1 MNKVLVLGYFGYQT
15 NQLDGQTVKTRD
27 VYRLA
32 KEQLTDYNVEYFDTQ
47 SLQKSKLL
55 LFKMFFKVI
64 CCETLF
70 YLPAHNNLK
79 VFFPVI
85 FILSQ
90 LFRFKIHYFVVGGW
104 LREYLTH
111 LPIHRFMLGR
121 IKGIHAETKRLKK
134 DLEEYYNYNNVDIFP
149 NFRFFEFTPKPSES
163 EKLRIVFMARVMKQN
178 GLDWIFDLADYIA
191 EHKLHDKYSITFFG
205 PETEEEK
212 EYFENNVAKY
222 NFVEYKG
229 TLQPKEIHET
239 LSNYDVMLLPTHF
252 YTEGIPGSVVDA
264 YISGIPVIVTE
275 WKHSH
280 EFVDDGKSGFIVPFE
295 NGKQQMIDRVISL
308 EKERKLLRRMKANAL
323 IKRMEFAPPK
333 LENLIGEG
341 KMLNVCYVSRVE
353 KSKGLDTL
361 KEISALLS
369 NDGLDKYVKIDFYGQ
384 KTDTFYDEYLTD
396 IGVFQYIGVLQPN
409 DVIPT
414 LKQYDALIFPSHY
427 EGEGCPGI
435 LVEALS
441 ASLPIIASDWKY
453 NNEFVTNGDN
463 GFLCSTFDSNEYV
476 EAIKVLLFNK
486 TILKRMAE
494 NAYEKSGEFSVDKAR
509 VLLDQYVAISKS

>member
-1 MNKVLVLGYFGYQT
+1 MKKILVLGYFGYLT

-32 KEQLTDYNVEYFDTQ
+32 KEQLTDCDVEYFDTQ

-55 LFKMFFKVI
+55 LFKMFFKVM
-64 CCETLF
+64 CCKTLF

-121 IKGIHAETKRLKK
+121 IKGIHTETKRLKK
-134 DLEEYYNYNNVDIFP
+134 ELEDYYSFYNVDIFP

-163 EKLRIVFMARVMKQN
+163 EKLRIVFMARVMKQK
-178 GLDWIFDLADYIA
+178 GLDWIFDLADYIS
-191 EHKLHDKYSITFFG
+191 EHNLQDKYSITFFG

-222 NFVEYKG
+222 DFAEYKG

-239 LSNYDVMLLPTHF
+239 LSKYDVMLLPTHF
-252 YTEGIPGSVVDA
+252 YTEGLPGSVADA

-280 EFVDDGKSGFIVPFE
+280 EFVDDGKSGYIVPFE
-295 NGKQQMIDRVISL
+295 NGKQQMINRVISL
-308 EKERKLLRRMKANAL
+308 EEDRTLLRRMKANAL

-333 LENLIGEG
+333 LDNLVVGGG
-341 KMLNVCYVSRVE
+341 KILTLCYVSRVE

-361 KEISALLS
+361 KKMSMLLS
-369 NDGLDKYVKIDFYGQ
+369 EDGLDKYVKIDFYGQ
-384 KTDTFYDEYLTD
+384 KTDTYFDEYLND
-396 IGVFQYIGVLQPN
+396 IEIYQYKGVLQPN
-409 DVIPT
+409 EVIPT
-414 LKQYDALIFPSHY
+414 LKKYDALIFPSHY

-463 GFLCSTFDSNEYV
+463 GFLCDPFNANEYI
-476 EAIKVLLFNK
+476 EAIKVLLLNK
-486 TILKRMAE
+486 TLLERMAE
-494 NAYEKSGEFSVDKAR
+494 NAYEKSAEFSVSKAE
-509 VLLDQYVAISKS
+509 VLMTQYLK

>member
-1 MNKVLVLGYFGYQT
+1 MKKILVLGYFGYLT

-32 KEQLTDYNVEYFDTQ
+32 KEQLTNCDVEYFDTQ
-47 SLQKSKLL
+47 SLHKSKLL
-55 LFKMFFKVI
+55 LFKMFFKVM
-64 CCETLF
+64 CCKTLF

-90 LFRFKIHYFVVGGW
+90 IFRFKMHYFVVGGW

-134 DLEEYYNYNNVDIFP
+134 ELEEYYEFKNVDIFP
-149 NFRFFEFTPKPSES
+149 NFRFFDFNPKPTES
-163 EKLRIVFMARVMKQN
+163 KKLRIVFMARVIKQK
-178 GLDWIFDLADYIA
+178 GLDWIFDLADYIS
-191 EHKLHDKYSITFFG
+191 EHNLQDKYSITFFG
-205 PETEEEK
+205 PKTEEEK
-212 EYFENNVAKY
+212 DYFENNVAKY
-222 NFVEYKG
+222 DFAEYKG

-239 LSNYDVMLLPTHF
+239 LSKYDVMLLPTHF
-252 YTEGIPGSVVDA
+252 YTEGLPGSVVDA

-295 NGKQQMIDRVISL
+295 NGKQQMIDRVMSL
-308 EKERKLLRRMKANAL
+308 EEDRTLLRSMKANAL

-333 LENLIGEG
+333 LDNIIGGGEI
-341 KMLNVCYVSRVE
+341 LTLCYVSRVE

-361 KEISALLS
+361 KKMSMLLS
-369 NDGLDKYVKIDFYGQ
+369 EDGLDEYVKIDFYGQ
-384 KTDTFYDEYLTD
+384 KTDTYFDEYLND
-396 IGVFQYIGVLQPN
+396 IEIYQYKGVLQPN
-409 DVIPT
+409 EVIPT
-414 LKQYDALIFPSHY
+414 LKRYDALIFPSHY

-463 GFLCSTFDSNEYV
+463 GFLCNPFNANEYI
-476 EAIKVLLFNK
+476 EAIKVLLLNK
-486 TILKRMAE
+486 TLRKSMAE
-494 NAYEKSGEFSVDKAR
+494 QSYIRSEEFSASNAR
-509 VLLDQYVAISKS
+509 MLLHEYMNVN

>member
-1 MNKVLVLGYFGYQT
+1 MNKVLVLGYFGYLT

-32 KEQLTDYNVEYFDTQ
+32 KEQLNNCTVDYFDTQ
-47 SLQKSKLL
+47 ELKKNKLL
-55 LFKMFFKVI
+55 VLKMFWKVM
-64 CCETLF
+64 CCKTLF

-121 IKGIHAETKRLKK
+121 IKGIHTETKRLKK
-134 DLEEYYNYNNVDIFP
+134 ELEDYYSFKNVDIFP
-149 NFRFFEFTPKPSES
+149 NFRFFEFTPKSSES
-163 EKLRIVFMARVMKQN
+163 EKLRIVFMARVMKQK
-178 GLDWIFDLADYIA
+178 GLDWIFDLADYIS
-191 EHKLHDKYSITFFG
+191 EHNLQDKYSITFFG

-222 NFVEYKG
+222 DFAEYKG

-239 LSNYDVMLLPTHF
+239 LSKYDVMLLPTHF
-252 YTEGIPGSVVDA
+252 YTEDLPGSVVDA
-264 YISGIPVIVTE
+264 YISGIPVIATE

-280 EFVDDGKSGFIVPFE
+280 EFIDDGKSGFIVTFE
-295 NGKQQMIDRVISL
+295 NGKQQMINRVKSL
-308 EKERKLLRRMKANAL
+308 EEDRTLLRRMKANAL

-333 LENLIGEG
+333 LDNLVVGGRKI
-341 KMLNVCYVSRVE
+341 LTLCYVSRVE

-361 KEISALLS
+361 KKMSMLLS
-369 NDGLDKYVKIDFYGQ
+369 EDGLDKYVKIDFYGQ
-384 KTDTFYDEYLTD
+384 KTDTYFDEKLND
-396 IGVFQYIGVLQPN
+396 IEIYQYKGVLQPN
-409 DVIPT
+409 EVIPT
-414 LKQYDALIFPSHY
+414 LKKYDALIFPSHY

-463 GFLCSTFDSNEYV
+463 GFLCDPFNANEYI
-476 EAIKVLLFNK
+476 EAIKVLLLNK
-486 TILKRMAE
+486 TLRKRMAE
-494 NAYEKSGEFSVDKAR
+494 QSYIRSEEFSASNAR
-509 VLLDQYVAISKS
+509 MLLHEYMSPL

>member
-1 MNKVLVLGYFGYQT
+1 MKKILVLGYFGYQT

-32 KEQLTDYNVEYFDTQ
+32 KEQLTDCDVEYFDTQ

-55 LFKMFFKVI
+55 LFKMFFKVM
-64 CCETLF
+64 CCKTLF

-79 VFFPVI
+79 VFFPVV

-121 IKGIHAETKRLKK
+121 IKGIHTETKRLKK
-134 DLEEYYNYNNVDIFP
+134 ELEDYYSFNNVDIFP

-163 EKLRIVFMARVMKQN
+163 EKLRIVFMARVMKQK
-178 GLDWIFDLADYIA
+178 GLDWIFDLADYIS
-191 EHKLHDKYSITFFG
+191 EHNLQDKYSITFFG
-205 PETEEEK
+205 PKTEEEK
-212 EYFENNVAKY
+212 EYFEKNVAKY
-222 NFVEYKG
+222 DFAEYKG
-229 TLQPKEIHET
+229 TLQPNEIHET
-239 LSNYDVMLLPTHF
+239 LSKYDVMLLPTHF
-252 YTEGIPGSVVDA
+252 YTEGLSGSVVDA

-275 WKHSH
+275 WKLSH
-280 EFVDDGKSGFIVPFE
+280 EFVDDGKSGFIVTFE
-295 NGKQQMIDRVISL
+295 NGKQQMINRVKSL
-308 EKERKLLRRMKANAL
+308 EEDRTLLRRMKANAL

-333 LENLIGEG
+333 LDNLVVGGRKI
-341 KMLNVCYVSRVE
+341 LTLCYVSRVE

-361 KEISALLS
+361 KKMSMLLS
-369 NDGLDKYVKIDFYGQ
+369 EDGLDKYVKIDFYGQ
-384 KTDTFYDEYLTD
+384 KTDTYFDEKLND
-396 IGVFQYIGVLQPN
+396 IEIYQYKGVLQPN
-409 DVIPT
+409 EVIPT
-414 LKQYDALIFPSHY
+414 LKKYDALIFPSHY

-463 GFLCSTFDSNEYV
+463 GFLCDPFNANEYI
-476 EAIKVLLFNK
+476 EAIKVLLLNK
-486 TILKRMAE
+486 TLRKRMAE
-494 NAYEKSGEFSVDKAR
+494 QSYIRSEEFSASNAR
-509 VLLDQYVAISKS
+509 MLLHEYMSPL